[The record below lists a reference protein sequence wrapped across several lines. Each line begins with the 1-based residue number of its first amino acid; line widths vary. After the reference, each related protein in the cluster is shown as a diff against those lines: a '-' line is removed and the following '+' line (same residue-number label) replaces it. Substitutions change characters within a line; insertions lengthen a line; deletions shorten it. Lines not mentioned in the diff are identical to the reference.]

1 MGITTKPFL
10 LNRLSGAAD
19 LHCDPGWKG
28 GSFLRIHVVLTG
40 GYKALSRKPYD
51 EFSLTWALITAC
63 IGKKTCRR
71 EWFTKKYSRHTEKRS
86 ILGRYQFPPLSTD
99 VNWGSSTQA
108 LSYVS
113 ALDNALE
120 LTTVEDHVKNFR

>member
-1 MGITTKPFL
+1 ML
-10 LNRLSGAAD
+10 LCQIS
-19 LHCDPGWKG
+19 P
-28 GSFLRIHVVLTG
+28 S
-40 GYKALSRKPYD
+40 
-51 EFSLTWALITAC
+51 
-63 IGKKTCRR
+63 
-71 EWFTKKYSRHTEKRS
+71 
-86 ILGRYQFPPLSTD
+86 STD

>member
-1 MGITTKPFL
+1 M
-10 LNRLSGAAD
+10 
-19 LHCDPGWKG
+19 
-28 GSFLRIHVVLTG
+28 
-40 GYKALSRKPYD
+40 
-51 EFSLTWALITAC
+51 FSLIRALVTAD
-63 IGKKTCRR
+63 IAKKNRGR
-71 EWFTKKYSRHTEKRS
+71 EWLIKIIHS
-86 ILGRYQFPPLSTD
+86 IQKEGQCFLCQIPPSSTD

>member
-1 MGITTKPFL
+1 MVITTQPFL
-10 LNRLSGAAD
+10 LSKLSGAAD
-19 LHCDPGWKG
+19 LRCDPGWKE
-28 GSFLRIHVVLTG
+28 GSFLRIHM
-40 GYKALSRKPYD
+40 
-51 EFSLTWALITAC
+51 
-63 IGKKTCRR
+63 
-71 EWFTKKYSRHTEKRS
+71 
-86 ILGRYQFPPLSTD
+86 D